1 MSYSDSSYDQTSAYA
16 AEPVAVRRPD
26 PFAGLLMVLSGVGI
40 GISLLLNWFADAS
53 GYDIFR
59 GGLDNA
65 GSFLRDGVWQPLV
78 IVFGA
83 AVLFLVGLTAF
94 IPGRSRRALGLIA
107 ALVAVAMVAAV
118 MTALVNTDFDLS
130 RFEPGFHVVIAAVA
144 LGLLGAL
151 KAAVT
156 PPKRVS

>member
-1 MSYSDSSYDQTSAYA
+1 MSYSDSSYDQSSAYA

-26 PFAGLLMVLSGVGI
+26 AFAGLLMVLAGVGI
-40 GISLLLNWFADAS
+40 GISLLLNWAQDVT
-53 GYDIFR
+53 GYDVLR
-59 GGLDNA
+59 PALDNA
-65 GSFLRDGVWQPLV
+65 GSFFSDGVWQPLV

-83 AVLFLVGLTAF
+83 AVLLLIGLIAF
-94 IPGRSRRALGLIA
+94 IPGKSRRALGLIA
-107 ALVAVAMVAAV
+107 LLIAAAIVAAV
-118 MTALVNTDFDLS
+118 LTILVEVDFDFSLL
-130 RFEPGFHVVIAAVA
+130 EVGFIVVIAAAV

>member
-16 AEPVAVRRPD
+16 ADPVAVRRPD
-26 PFAGLLMVLSGVGI
+26 SFAGLLLVLSGVGI
-40 GISLLLNWFADAS
+40 GISLLLDWFTGAN
-53 GYDIFR
+53 GYDIFK

-65 GSFLRDGVWQPLV
+65 GSFFSDGVWQPLV
-78 IVFGA
+78 IVVGA
-83 AVLFLVGLTAF
+83 AVLLLVGLTAF
-94 IPGRSRRALGLIA
+94 IPGKSRRTLGLIA
-107 ALVAVAMVAAV
+107 LLVAAAMVAAV
-118 MTALVNTDFDLS
+118 LTALIDADFDFAL
-130 RFEPGFHVVIAAVA
+130 FEPGFYVVIAAAV